1 MNIIVCIKQVP
12 DTADIKIDPATKR
25 LLREGVK
32 SMINPYDMYAIEEG
46 LRLKEKSGGKVTVIT
61 MGPPQAESALRE
73 AIALGCDE
81 AILISDPAFAGSDTL
96 ATCYTL
102 SQAIKKI
109 KDYDLIFCGKQTLDG
124 ECAHVGPG
132 IAGIL
137 DIPQIVNVR
146 KIQDIKE
153 ARITAERMTEYGY
166 DILEAQLPCL
176 ITVVKDINVPRLPS
190 LKGKMKA
197 KSASVTVW
205 KASDIGA
212 QEDRIGVKGSATEV
226 WKVLIPPAR
235 PQGKIFEGEGAV
247 DQLSL
252 AIKGLMK

>member
-197 KSASVTVW
+197 KSAQVSVW
-205 KASDIGA
+205 KAADIGA
-212 QEDRIGVKGSATEV
+212 QEDRRGVKGSGTEV
-226 WKVLIPPAR
+226 WKISIPPAR
-235 PQGKIFEGEGAV
+235 PQGKILEGETAV
-247 DQLSL
+247 DQLVDIL
-252 AIKGLMK
+252 KGLVK

>member
-25 LLREGVK
+25 LFREGIK
-32 SMINPYDMYAIEEG
+32 SMINPFDMYAIEEG
-46 LRLKEKSGGKVTVIT
+46 LRLKEKLGGKVTAIT

-81 AILISDPAFAGSDTL
+81 AILISDPSFVGSDTL
-96 ATCYTL
+96 ATCYIL

-109 KDYDLIFCGKQTLDG
+109 KDCDLIFCGKQTLDG

-132 IAGIL
+132 IAGNL

-153 ARITAERMTEYGY
+153 GHLTAERMTEYGY
-166 DILEAQLPCL
+166 DVLRVQLPCL

-197 KSASVTVW
+197 KSAQVSIWKSV
-205 KASDIGA
+205 DIGA
-212 QEDRIGVKGSATEV
+212 EEDRTGVKGSGTDV
-226 WKVLIPPAR
+226 WKVTIPPAR
-235 PQGKIFEGEGAV
+235 PQGKIFEGETAV
-247 DQLSL
+247 DQLVEVL
-252 AIKGLMK
+252 KGLVK